1 VAGFNVNTFWGLALN
16 SNVQAN
22 SNRPYNITTGFD
34 DNHDGNTKA
43 RPPGVGRN
51 TGIGPRFF
59 NMNVTLQKTVPLNH
73 ERVAAGS
80 PAGRVN
86 PTATVIVNFWNALN
100 TPQYPS
106 YSGVMTSPFF
116 GRPNRAN
123 NPRNIELGTR
133 LNF

>member
-1 VAGFNVNTFWGLALN
+1 MNA
-16 SNVQAN
+16 SVQAN

-51 TGIGPRFF
+51 TGIGPGFWNVNVNLQRTISLKKEKSKPASVSGFSP
-59 NMNVTLQKTVPLNH
+59 NMTVL
-73 ERVAAGS
+73 
-80 PAGRVN
+80 
-86 PTATVIVNFWNALN
+86 VNFWNAFN

-116 GRPNRAN
+116 GKPNRAN
-123 NPRNIELGTR
+123 NPRNIEAGMR